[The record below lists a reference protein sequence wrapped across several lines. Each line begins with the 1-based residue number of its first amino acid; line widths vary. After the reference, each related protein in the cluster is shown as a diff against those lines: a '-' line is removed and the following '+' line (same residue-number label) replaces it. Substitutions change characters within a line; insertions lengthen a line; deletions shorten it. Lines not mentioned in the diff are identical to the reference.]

1 MGNVNKIIS
10 EIETDTLPTNQNIR
24 EVPEILRSGLNEF
37 GYKVIEDEEKDPNVV
52 APQATRDFFMLG
64 DKKDSNGDES
74 ENLANPLESN
84 LSQQISEPATS
95 QETKGYVRKK
105 LQSKDFEI

>member
-1 MGNVNKIIS
+1 
-10 EIETDTLPTNQNIR
+10 
-24 EVPEILRSGLNEF
+24 
-37 GYKVIEDEEKDPNVV
+37 
-52 APQATRDFFMLG
+52 MLG

-95 QETKGYVRKK
+95 QKTKGYVRKK